1 MVDKNTN
8 RILLIAGLVLLFIG
22 WLSVFTGF
30 AGFILAEDFE
40 FFIEIEDMLL
50 LKQVITEESIQFQ
63 MGIRIIFGFLFIFLG
78 NQFLLSSNLVRE
90 RFCRPCMNDVRNLK
104 K

>member
-1 MVDKNTN
+1 MVDKNKEH
-8 RILLIAGLVLLFIG
+8 LLLVVGFVLLFIG

-63 MGIRIIFGFLFIFLG
+63 MGIRIIFGFLFVFLG
-78 NQFLLSSNLVRE
+78 NQFLLSSNMVRE
-90 RFCRPCMNDVRNLK
+90 SICKPCMNDVRNLK

>member
-1 MVDKNTN
+1 MADKNTD
-8 RILLIAGLVLLFIG
+8 RILLVAGLVLLFIG
-22 WLSVFTGF
+22 WLSIFTGF
-30 AGFILAEDFE
+30 AGYILAEDFE

-63 MGIRIIFGFLFIFLG
+63 MAIRIIFGFLFVFLG
-78 NQFLLSSNLVRE
+78 NQFLLSSGMVRQ
-90 RFCRPCMNDVRNLK
+90 RFCRPCINDVRNLK

>member
-1 MVDKNTN
+1 MVDKNTD
-8 RILLIAGLVLLFIG
+8 RILFVGGFVLLFIG
-22 WLSVFTGF
+22 WLSVFSGF

-50 LKQVITEESIQFQ
+50 IKQVITEESIQFQ
-63 MGIRIIFGFLFIFLG
+63 MAIRIILGFAFIFVG
-78 NQFLLSSNLVRE
+78 NQFLLSSRMISEKL
-90 RFCRPCMNDVRNLK
+90 CKPCINDVRNLK